1 MKTTPQ
7 PRILV
12 LGGTG
17 SIGQAVAQNLLTKGY
32 RVTLLART
40 PAKAQALFAPHP
52 NLTIEA
58 GDAEDL
64 PRLLEVSRG
73 HDIIFHGIN
82 YPYHQWEGTQERM
95 TQHVIEAASQEQ
107 ALIVFPGNIYNFGL
121 TTPIREDSAPAP
133 VSKKGGIRVRQ
144 EALLAEAARAGR
156 CRVLNVRM
164 PDFWGPTVMNDG
176 TIPIFE
182 GALTGKALPWLLNAD
197 IPHQFVYTPD
207 AAEII
212 SLLLA
217 ERPREAYEVVNYAG
231 QTVPSVR
238 NFFTRISQLAGQ
250 PTVRV
255 RVFPRWLFSVL
266 APFMPMMRAMKEMLY
281 LYDHSILLDDAALR
295 RRFPNWRETPLDTA
309 IATTLQRFAEDRLH
323 RAFVPAGGATP
334 PASETR
340 PAFARS
346 IS

>member
-1 MKTTPQ
+1 MKTPSQT
-7 PRILV
+7 RILV

-17 SIGQAVAQNLLTKGY
+17 SIGQAVALNLLAKGY

-52 NLTIEA
+52 HLTIEA
-58 GDAEDL
+58 GDAENL

-73 HDIIFHGIN
+73 HDVIFHGIN

-95 TQHVIEAASQEQ
+95 TENVIAAASQEQ
-107 ALIVFPGNIYNFGL
+107 ALLVFPGNIYNFGL
-121 TTPIREDSAPAP
+121 TTPIREDSPPAP
-133 VSKKGGIRVRQ
+133 VSRKGVIRVRQ
-144 EALLAEAARAGR
+144 EALLAEAARAAR

-164 PDFWGPTVMNDG
+164 PDFWGPTVVNDG

-182 GALTGKALPWLLNAD
+182 GALTGKALPWLVNVD

-207 AAEII
+207 AAELI

-217 ERPREAYEVVNYAG
+217 DGTTQPYEVVNYAG

-238 NFFTRISQLAGQ
+238 AFFARISQVADQ
-250 PTVRV
+250 PNVRV
-255 RVFPRWLFSVL
+255 RVLPRWLFGVL
-266 APFMPMMRAMKEMLY
+266 APFMPLMRAMREMRY
-281 LYDHSILLDDAALR
+281 LYDHSILLDDSAVR
-295 RRFPNWRETPLDTA
+295 RRYPQWRETPVDAA
-309 IATTLQRFAEDRLH
+309 IATTLRWFVEHRLH
-323 RAFVPAGGATP
+323 RDFEPAGATP

-340 PAFARS
+340 PVSAPSTF
-346 IS
+346 